1 MPEGLLVNLDT
12 PTRAFLFNVKITSKM
27 FIQPSKQAKKEVR
40 SFYGSW
46 LSGRESNE
54 VYNNSL
60 RRYITVNSY
69 VSGRETSHYASFNPL
84 TKAMVLTSFNEIMR
98 YARKT
103 GECEPKGNR
112 GQRRFVRLISLERKV
127 SGMGTARLT
136 VGVKPDGQLVQYCIT
151 ASTNLTGKGGLA

>member
-1 MPEGLLVNLDT
+1 
-12 PTRAFLFNVKITSKM
+12 M
-27 FIQPSKQAKKEVR
+27 FIQPSKKAKKEVR

-60 RRYITVNSY
+60 RRYITVSSY
-69 VSGRETSHYASFNPL
+69 ISGRETSHYASFNPL
-84 TKAMVLTSFNEIMR
+84 TKEMVVNNFDEILR

-103 GECEPKGNR
+103 GEYEPKPNT
-112 GQRRFVRLISLERKV
+112 GQRRFVRLINLERKV
-127 SGMGTARLT
+127 KGMGTARLT

-151 ASTNLTGKGGLA
+151 ASANLTGKGGWA